1 MTAEDQL
8 RKELER
14 QEEAST
20 ALAKELERLAKKGK

>member
-1 MTAEDQL
+1 MTTEDQL

-14 QEEAST
+14 QKEASK